1 MTLNDLWLTV
11 RHYAKWVITVPLVCA
26 LVAGGLIYVLD
37 HVREKNF
44 VASSSLTITDSTALL
59 GTTSILNLM
68 DVLAQNELALASD
81 EEMTVEAVADPATQ
95 SVVFTASGPSESGVI
110 AAANDI
116 ADRTAALTK
125 QALIDQGEVYLSVVD
140 EATSEGESPMSLSG
154 VTAADRIAALRSCAF
169 TVSEAKEAIANGA
182 GGALKYAAVGLV
194 GGLFLVICALALVD
208 SVRRPIKGE
217 TGVVA
222 VTDVPV
228 LSRGSDAMAGE
239 RLWLNVQFCT
249 DKPLDSL
256 CLMPLSGAA
265 DVAMGSVL
273 SDAIESMRSNSLSA
287 ERLDAGCCENRP
299 SIVCCD
305 SLQKD
310 IFGARAARESSA
322 VIVIVQTWRDTE
334 TMLRDTLS
342 ELKLAGAPVVGVALT
357 D

>member
-1 MTLNDLWLTV
+1 M
-11 RHYAKWVITVPLVCA
+11 PLVCA
-26 LVAGGLIYVLD
+26 LVLGVLTCVFD
-37 HVREKNF
+37 HTRGKNF
-44 VASSSLTITDSTALL
+44 AASASLTITDSTALL

-68 DVLAQNELALASD
+68 EVLAQNELALASD

-95 SVVFTASGPSESGVI
+95 SVVFTASGSSENGVI

-116 ADRTAALTK
+116 ADRTAELTK
-125 QALIDQGEVYLSVVD
+125 QALIDQGEVYLNVVD
-140 EATSEGESPMSLSG
+140 EATPEGESPMSLSG

-182 GGALKYAAVGLV
+182 GGALKYAGVGLV

-208 SVRRPIKGE
+208 SARRPIKGDA
-217 TGVVA
+217 GVAA
-222 VTDVPV
+222 VTDIPV
-228 LSRGSDAMAGE
+228 LSRGSDATAGE

-256 CLMPLSGAA
+256 CLIPLSGSA
-265 DVAMGSVL
+265 DMAMGSVL
-273 SDAIESMRSNSLSA
+273 SDAIENMRSNSVKA
-287 ERLDAGCCENRP
+287 GRLDTGDCENQP

-310 IFGARAARESSA
+310 ILGAHTARESSA
-322 VIVIVQTWRDTE
+322 VVVIVQAWRDTE
-334 TMLRDTLS
+334 EMLHDTLS
-342 ELKLAGAPVVGVALT
+342 ELKLADAPVVGVALT